1 MITCNGSSSEC
12 ASYLSSASWE
22 TFVVFYNTSL
32 IDFILVLNDLA
43 VTNLLLLKLLVVEIH
58 LVELL
63 GLLLNALLHLREDD
77 VLCLDL
83 LQQCGDQFFLILAIE
98 TFHGRHVQLDWCAAK
113 LHGALLA
120 RSIGELMRRRFEY
133 RFVGLLGTRV
143 AWEVLVWGRHV
154 GIVGLHNL
162 TVVFLIV

>member
-1 MITCNGSSSEC
+1 M
-12 ASYLSSASWE
+12 
-22 TFVVFYNTSL
+22 

-98 TFHGRHVQLDWCAAK
+98 TLHGRHVQLSAAK

-143 AWEVLVWGRHV
+143 A
-154 GIVGLHNL
+154 
-162 TVVFLIV
+162 